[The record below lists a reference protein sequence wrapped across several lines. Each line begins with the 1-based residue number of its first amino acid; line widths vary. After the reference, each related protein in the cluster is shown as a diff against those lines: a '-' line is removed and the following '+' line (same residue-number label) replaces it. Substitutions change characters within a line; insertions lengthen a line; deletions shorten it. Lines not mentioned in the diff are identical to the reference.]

1 MNAGERSEHEPALLQ
16 ETLDGLAPE
25 PGGRY
30 VDATFGRGGHSRAIL
45 KALGGR
51 GRLQALDCD
60 PQAVRAGRALEDE
73 DPRFSIRH
81 ANFRRLE
88 EVVEA
93 RGWQGRVGG
102 ILFDLGVSLPQ
113 LTDPGRG
120 FSLRSDGPLDMRMN
134 PETGRSASEWLNAAS
149 EAEIARVLLRYG
161 EEPRARRIARAI
173 RRRRPIRRCSEL
185 AALVAAVAG
194 PGKPGVHPATRT
206 FMALRIAVNEELA
219 ALQEALPQAIRC
231 LRPGGRLCVISFHS
245 LEDRIVKR
253 HFRDASRLPPQLA
266 RLPGIPPA
274 SRPLLRTVGKL
285 RRPSGGECERNPRA
299 RSARLRVA
307 ERLGDTQ
314 GP

>member
-1 MNAGERSEHEPALLQ
+1 MSAGGAFEHEPALLE
-16 ETLDGLAPE
+16 ETLHGLALD

-30 VDATFGRGGHSRAIL
+30 VDATYGRGGHSRAIL
-45 KALGGR
+45 AGLGAR
-51 GRLQALDCD
+51 GRLHAMDCD
-60 PQAVRAGRALEDE
+60 PQAVQSARALEE
-73 DPRFSIRH
+73 RDPRFSIEH
-81 ANFRRLE
+81 GNFRRLAQSLE
-88 EVVEA
+88 
-93 RGWQGRVGG
+93 RKGWEGRVAGV
-102 ILFDLGVSLPQ
+102 LFDLGVSLPQ
-113 LTDPGRG
+113 LTDPERG

-134 PETGRSASEWLNAAS
+134 PETGRSASEWLNGAS
-149 EAEIARVLLRYG
+149 EAEIAQVLLRYG

-173 RRRRPIRRCSEL
+173 RRSRPIRRCSEL
-185 AALVAAVAG
+185 AAVVAAVAG
-194 PGKPGVHPATRT
+194 SGKPGAHPATRT

-219 ALQEALPQAIRC
+219 ALQEALPQAVRC

-285 RRPSGGECERNPRA
+285 RRPSGKECERNPRA

-307 ERLGDTQ
+307 ERLGDAQ